1 MEGNAVE
8 HIEGIIGARD
18 SWKASD
24 ETGELV
30 EVVIPG
36 GRGAKMKMRKSE
48 AIRLG
53 YLKEEK
59 QEKAQEPK
67 PNKARR
73 QATNK
78 GA

>member
-1 MEGNAVE
+1 MEGERVE
-8 HIEGIIGARD
+8 HIEGVIGVPG
-18 SWKASD
+18 SWEVHN

-30 EVVIPG
+30 EVLIPG
-36 GRGAKMKMRKSE
+36 GRGERMKMRKSE